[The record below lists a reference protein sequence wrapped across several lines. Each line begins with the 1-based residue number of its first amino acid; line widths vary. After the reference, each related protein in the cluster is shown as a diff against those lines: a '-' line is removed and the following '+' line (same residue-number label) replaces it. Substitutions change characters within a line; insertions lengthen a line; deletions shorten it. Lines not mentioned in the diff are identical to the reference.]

1 MQMLSLICITI
12 CMEYS
17 LVLPC
22 FSISLSSFKYLCGF
36 VRFFV
41 SGLTSL
47 IASSTEFAFPVTCFG
62 DKAPPVLRLYKK
74 CLPPRR

>member
-17 LVLPC
+17 IVLPC
-22 FSISLSSFKYLCGF
+22 FSLSSFKYLCGF

-41 SGLTSL
+41 SGRTSL
-47 IASSTEFAFPVTCFG
+47 IASSTEFAFPVACAG
-62 DKAPPVLRLYKK
+62 DKAPPDLRLYKM